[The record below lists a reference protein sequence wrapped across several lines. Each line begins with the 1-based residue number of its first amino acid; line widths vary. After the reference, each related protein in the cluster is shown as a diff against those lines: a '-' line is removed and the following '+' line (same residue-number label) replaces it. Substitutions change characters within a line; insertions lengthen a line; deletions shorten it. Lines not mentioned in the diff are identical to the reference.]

1 MDFAANKLNNFTHK
15 IIDLRDQPNMQPD
28 DLKAYFDSSPEEV
41 RLAHNGLCD
50 SLAAVDAA
58 ERIGFQRTA
67 TVPADTV
74 QAAVENVQSQ
84 LDAAVMGNIPSGS
97 VTNDKLAQDV
107 RDHFTA
113 IETAASTE
121 ASTRASADNAEASA
135 RSAADIN
142 LQNQINTHS
151 AQIAAKCEIRT
162 GTYVGNSSNF
172 PSSQSIYLGFRP
184 KAVLV
189 LYLGFLIE
197 QGFNSSTYNPYGGL
211 VIDGWSNGSIK
222 ITDAGFD
229 VYNFLDPLE
238 APDITYCNL
247 NRKDYTYVY
256 LAFK

>member
-1 MDFAANKLNNFTHK
+1 MDFAENKLNDFTHK

-67 TVPADTV
+67 AVPADTV

-97 VTNDKLAQDV
+97 VDGDKLAQDV
-107 RDHFTA
+107 RDRFTA
-113 IETAASTE
+113 IESTAAIE
-121 ASTRASADNAEASA
+121 ASTRTNADN
-135 RSAADIN
+135 N
-142 LQNQINTHS
+142 LQNQINTHTS
-151 AQIAAKCEIRT
+151 QIASLNAAKCEIRT
-162 GTYVGNSSNF
+162 GTYAGNSNNF

-197 QGFNSSTYNPYGGL
+197 QGFNSSSYNPYGGL

-222 ITDAGFD
+222 ITDTGFD
-229 VYNFLDPLE
+229 VYNFRYPPE